1 MKNYNQGSL
10 VGNWGTTYITIKY
23 KNGYYCVPL
32 LKLAHMYDRDG
43 FSDNARQETLA
54 DIQRKCPEHDDYDVK
69 LVGTGQYR
77 KPSECNVGQIMK
89 SENGAI
95 FMLAQKRKG
104 KLVWVGLGATEYM
117 DYNKLL
123 HIKSNYKKNATRDV
137 KGEIMEVV
145 KDV

>member
-32 LKLAHMYDRDG
+32 IKLAHFCNHNV
-43 FSDNARQETLA
+43 FSDNVRKESLS
-54 DIQRKCPEHDDYDVK
+54 DIKEKCSESDDYDVK
-69 LVGTGQYR
+69 IVGTGQYR
-77 KPSECNVGQIMK
+77 KPSEYNVGQIMK

-104 KLVWVGLGATEYM
+104 KLVWVGLGATAYM

>member
-10 VGNWGTTYITIKY
+10 VGNGGITYITIEY
-23 KNGYYCVPL
+23 KGGYCCAPL
-32 LKLAHMYDRDG
+32 LKLAHMYDCDG
-43 FSDNARQETLA
+43 FSGNAIKGSLA
-54 DIQRKCPEHDDYDVK
+54 EIKKKCPESDDYDVK

-89 SENGAI
+89 SDNGAI

-104 KLVWVGLGATEYM
+104 KLVWVGLGATAYM
-117 DYNKLL
+117 DYNNLL